1 MQETDLPTDS
11 FVKLRLKLSVSLYY
25 KLLDSIMRDEE
36 RKNADYGALQVK
48 NELRN
53 FCLVWGRGVDMEL
66 NMRDGHCIHL
76 TCI

>member
-53 FCLVWGRGVDMEL
+53 FCLVFEGGVLIWSLICEMTL
-66 NMRDGHCIHL
+66 HAFNM
-76 TCI
+76 